1 MDSTYLY
8 YNLRSMEA
16 MRRALELMEKNF
28 IARISRKTGW
38 GKNEIINEFKEAL
51 NETLMQLVDEILK

>member
-1 MDSTYLY
+1 
-8 YNLRSMEA
+8 MEA